1 MLVRAGK
8 ISQNVA
14 IIGLLVDFAYF
25 LTDFL
30 SSFTYNMPS
39 AFEPKFNSR
48 LHTLN
53 KQCNKIWPSSIFSIF
68 VQLHCALI
76 FHKLILQLFHMKL
89 FYF

>member
-1 MLVRAGK
+1 MLFRAGK

-30 SSFTYNMPS
+30 SSLTYNMPS
-39 AFEPKFNSR
+39 AFVPKFNSH

-53 KQCNKIWPSSIFSIF
+53 KQCNKIWPSSIF
-68 VQLHCALI
+68 VQLCVNFSQTYFTVVPYEI
-76 FHKLILQLFHMKL
+76 ILLL
-89 FYF
+89 S